1 MHASEISAF
10 ESTLQ
15 KSNGWIRELMDDLG
29 WDEPQR
35 AYHGLRAV
43 LHALRD
49 RLPLAEI
56 ADLSSQLP
64 MLIRGVLFEN
74 WRPNHTPVIDR
85 TQAQFFEHVYDNF
98 PGDSDVDA
106 NELVRAVIGLLSRH
120 ISEGEMDD
128 IVSCMPKQLRE
139 LWD

>member
-1 MHASEISAF
+1 MHASAISAF
-10 ESTLQ
+10 ETTIQ

-64 MLIRGVLFEN
+64 MLIRGVYFEN
-74 WRPNHTPVIDR
+74 WRPSHTPVADR
-85 TQAQFFEHVYDNF
+85 TQEQFFEHVYDNF
-98 PGDSDVDA
+98 PGDLGVDA
-106 NELVRAVIGLLSRH
+106 KELVRAVFGLLSRH
-120 ISEGEMDD
+120 VSEGEIHD
-128 IVSCMPKQLRE
+128 IITSMPKQLRD

>member
-1 MHASEISAF
+1 MHVSAISAF
-10 ESTLQ
+10 ESTVQ
-15 KSNGWIRELMDDLG
+15 KSNGWIRELMDELG

-49 RLPLAEI
+49 RLPVVEA

-64 MLIRGVLFEN
+64 MLIRGVFFEN
-74 WRPNHTPVIDR
+74 WRPSHTPVADR
-85 TQAQFFEHVYDNF
+85 TREQFFEHVIDNF
-98 PGDSDVDA
+98 PDDRGVDA
-106 NELVRAVIGLLSRH
+106 EELVRAVFWLLASH
-120 ISEGEMDD
+120 ISEGEIDD
-128 IVSCMPKQLRE
+128 IKSAMPKQFRD